1 MLQIHWIRQ
10 LIEFQNLR
18 EGKYNLI
25 ALQDVSGNYFF
36 DQNIDKIGY
45 LNRLIELPKD
55 SIINLRI
62 LSEIENFF
70 MGFTIFCKRTPCCI
84 RIFW

>member
-1 MLQIHWIRQ
+1 MLQVLWIRQ
-10 LIEFQNLR
+10 LYSFKILR

-36 DQNIDKIGY
+36 DQSIDKIGY

-55 SIINLRI
+55 SIINLR
-62 LSEIENFF
+62 LFR
-70 MGFTIFCKRTPCCI
+70 K
-84 RIFW
+84 